1 MPTSSAW
8 EILKRGHVALKL
20 LRGENMSSVIVA
32 FGFQFEFEIELITE
46 IFQIVKCP
54 KQASV
59 LPSHLRQASFLLV

>member
-46 IFQIVKCP
+46 IFSNCQVSKTGERP
-54 KQASV
+54 
-59 LPSHLRQASFLLV
+59 FLLV